1 MPAQPK
7 ETLEKILASLGFQ
20 TTVEEHKLEEGVL
33 LDVKTDDAGRLI
45 GRQGQTLSDL
55 QYITNRLL
63 FQQDATAPKIMV
75 DVGGYRAQ
83 AREALVKKAKDAAEK
98 VRRWGDTVELE
109 PMTAFD
115 RRVVHQ
121 ALKDDPD
128 VKPTVL
134 RVTARTKKPS
144 CSGQDTDNSLVAVTP
159 RRRKV
164 NAPPSAHFI
173 GRPRLEFF
181 QRAARA
187 PPLPPATGRRSHRP
201 ADFGFRVSISP
212 LFKKRARTHCPR
224 PRSFWDSCNSSLR
237 LLLVNDVQL
246 INRRNSAAGLGCG
259 AEVVVF
265 VIELEAI
272 VDGVGSQRHR
282 HEAFPTILHQRHG
295 MQRLRFAVG
304 DDVRLNGFPT
314 QRLLLGIKSD
324 FNRVKVVCIARLLQR
339 RQARE
344 HPGATGQQQHR

>member
-20 TTVEEHKLEEGVL
+20 ATVEEHKLEEGVL

-63 FQQDATAPKIMV
+63 FQQDATTPKVMV

-128 VKPTVL
+128 VETHSVE
-134 RVTARTKKPS
+134 VDGTDKKAI
-144 CSGQDTDNSLVAVTP
+144 LL
-159 RRRKV
+159 
-164 NAPPSAHFI
+164 
-173 GRPRLEFF
+173 RPR
-181 QRAARA
+181 
-187 PPLPPATGRRSHRP
+187 H
-201 ADFGFRVSISP
+201 
-212 LFKKRARTHCPR
+212 
-224 PRSFWDSCNSSLR
+224 
-237 LLLVNDVQL
+237 
-246 INRRNSAAGLGCG
+246 
-259 AEVVVF
+259 
-265 VIELEAI
+265 
-272 VDGVGSQRHR
+272 
-282 HEAFPTILHQRHG
+282 
-295 MQRLRFAVG
+295 
-304 DDVRLNGFPT
+304 
-314 QRLLLGIKSD
+314 
-324 FNRVKVVCIARLLQR
+324 
-339 RQARE
+339 
-344 HPGATGQQQHR
+344 